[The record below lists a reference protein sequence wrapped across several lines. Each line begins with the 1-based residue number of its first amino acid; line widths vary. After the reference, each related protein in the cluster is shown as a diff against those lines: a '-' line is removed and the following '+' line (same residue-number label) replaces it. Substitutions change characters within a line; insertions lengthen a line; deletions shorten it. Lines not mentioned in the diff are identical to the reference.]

1 MKITGRVGK
10 FGDEIN
16 TDLIFPHSAF
26 RASPDEQCRLCM
38 SDNRPGWSE
47 QVQPGDILIAGK
59 NFGTGSSRPGA
70 AVLKRLGL
78 AGMAAES
85 YNGLFYRNCIG
96 YGFAALAVPGV
107 TDLFEEGDSA
117 EIDFVRGTV
126 KNLRTGEVR
135 EGNKLS
141 KEMTEI
147 IAAGG
152 IEGVLIAKGYI
163 PESVK

>member
-1 MKITGRVGK
+1 
-10 FGDEIN
+10 
-16 TDLIFPHSAF
+16 
-26 RASPDEQCRLCM
+26 
-38 SDNRPGWSE
+38 
-47 QVQPGDILIAGK
+47 
-59 NFGTGSSRPGA
+59 
-70 AVLKRLGL
+70 
-78 AGMAAES
+78 MAAES